1 MRAITSS
8 SSEREPQPFCFALR
22 RDKEKDPHANIR
34 CGFFCFGIGYTLF
47 EYAGRAEGGPSFNP
61 RTTIDSL

>member
-22 RDKEKDPHANIR
+22 RDKEKDPHGQHPVR
-34 CGFFCFGIGYTLF
+34 VLLF
-47 EYAGRAEGGPSFNP
+47 RYRIYP
-61 RTTIDSL
+61 L

>member
-22 RDKEKDPHANIR
+22 RDKEKDPHGNIR
-34 CGFFCFGIGYTLF
+34 CGFFCFDIGYALF
-47 EYAGRAEGGPSFNP
+47 EYAGRLKRRG
-61 RTTIDSL
+61 RTFVQRPGDD